1 MGYYKQIFESY
12 ITTYIYIYIF
22 KPGQQQ
28 RKDKTKKSTDSKR
41 SGG

>member
-12 ITTYIYIYIF
+12 ITTSYIYIF